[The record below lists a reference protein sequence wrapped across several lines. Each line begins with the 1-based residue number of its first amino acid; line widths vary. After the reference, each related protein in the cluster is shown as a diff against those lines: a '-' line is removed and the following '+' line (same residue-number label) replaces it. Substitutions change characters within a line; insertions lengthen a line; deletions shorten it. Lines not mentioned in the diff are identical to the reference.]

1 MDTTTGRRLR
11 IAEVAARSGFSTPT
25 LRYYEDIGLMP
36 AAERTDAG
44 YRSYDD
50 TALERLR
57 FISRAKQLG
66 CSLDEIKDLGTAW
79 DAEDCAPVQHRLRD
93 LVGTKLTEAEEQI
106 TALQALATQ
115 LRSTADLLAGQ
126 PVDGPCDDTCGC
138 ISQPDSS
145 PVPVALGA
153 RPPNVPIACSL
164 SAADLD
170 NQLGEWA
177 SLLEMASTR
186 QPISGGLRIT
196 FTSGAPFEELAR
208 LAAAEQACCPFFA
221 LAITLDHR
229 GTALEVTAPDDAQ
242 DLITAAFGAA
252 S

>member
-1 MDTTTGRRLR
+1 MR
-11 IAEVAARSGFSTPT
+11 IAEVAERTGFSTPT

-36 AAERTDAG
+36 AAERTEAG

-66 CSLDEIKDLGTAW
+66 CTLDEIKDLTTTWAT
-79 DAEDCAPVQHRLRD
+79 DECAPVQHHLRG

-106 TALQALATQ
+106 TELQAFATQ

-138 ISQPDSS
+138 ISQPASS
-145 PVPVALGA
+145 PVPIALGT
-153 RPPNVPIACSL
+153 RPRNVPIACSL
-164 SAADLD
+164 SAADLG

-177 SLLEMASTR
+177 SLLETASTR
-186 QPISGGLRIT
+186 QPIPGGLRVT

-208 LAAAEQACCPFFA
+208 LTAEEQTCCPFFA
-221 LAITLDHR
+221 FAITLDHR